1 MAMLTP
7 RLDRIRAWWENC
19 EVILSTNISP
29 TEGSAMGSYTLH
41 LVSHTHWDREW
52 HLTYQQ
58 FRLRLVVLM
67 DKLLSLLQNDPG
79 YRHFM
84 LDGQTIVLEDYLAV
98 RPEKEEEI
106 RRLVQAGRLL
116 IGPWHVLPD
125 EFLVSPEALVRNLLL
140 GGQIARCFGA
150 RMEVGYVPD
159 PFGHIGQL
167 PQILLGFG
175 LESAVLRRGLS
186 DEPLELWWTAPN
198 SSRVLLCYL
207 RDGYGNVSHLP
218 VDRPDAL
225 ASIIASARDSLV
237 PHAATSHLLLLNG
250 TDHHEAQ
257 PGLPQAMASVAA
269 QDDRSSRLGEDR
281 LIHSTLPDYVAA
293 VRTAAIDFPTVQ
305 GELRQCKRHHLLP
318 GVLSSRMWIKQRNT
332 ACQML
337 LERWAEP
344 FSCWA
349 EYVDRH
355 PPTVVFTGTQA
366 TDRLRNPIDLLRLAW
381 RRLLENHPH
390 DSICGC
396 SIDQVHDEMIVRF
409 DEVEQIGE
417 EIARQSLRALAR
429 AVDTSNACAL
439 VVFNPTAGPRTDVVE
454 ATVEL
459 PSRLEEADLYL
470 VDAHG
475 KGTPHEVVGREDGIL
490 VDLEAPGAELQA
502 ILAEAAGGW
511 MMDMAVEQVQ
521 GWRQGTTAKV
531 DILVS
536 EQGKPDLEAVAKGL
550 AEVEAVLADPE
561 VTTEHLLVRTVPRL
575 QLRFVAH
582 AVPGYGYK
590 AWRVEAQ
597 SSQDTVA
604 AGSDPWPLSIE
615 NEAFIVEANP
625 ADGTLTIT
633 DRQTGAVYPGL
644 NRFVDGGDRGD
655 EYTFCCPENDHLVSA
670 PVEPPQ
676 IRVEAGP
683 TAIARQT
690 LDIDLV
696 YRLSAALSPDRCSR
710 AAESVEVT
718 IQTKVSL
725 SPGVRRVDVHTVVNN
740 RAGDHRL
747 RVYFPVPLVASSAE
761 YDAHFDVVSRPLG
774 LPAEDTSTWVEQPV
788 AEQPQCH
795 FVNVGDGRMG
805 LLVANRGLPEVE
817 VIPGEGQTTI
827 ALTLLRC
834 VGWLSRDDLHC
845 RHGHAGPM
853 LPVPGAQCLG
863 AYEFDYALIPH
874 LGDWREV
881 FSEGQAFASPLRA
894 ISTGQH
900 AGELPFEAAMVA
912 VEPAEFVITAIK
924 QAEDGEGWIVRGYSV
939 ADEVLRVR
947 LQPWRRFSRAAR
959 VRLDEEWLEAL
970 KVESD
975 GCVQFVVHPREI
987 STVRFHD
994 AGC

>member
-1 MAMLTP
+1 
-7 RLDRIRAWWENC
+7 
-19 EVILSTNISP
+19 
-29 TEGSAMGSYTLH
+29 MGSHTLH

-67 DKLLSLLQNDPG
+67 DKLLSLLENDPD
-79 YRHFM
+79 YRYFM

-98 RPEKEEEI
+98 RPEKEEEVQ
-106 RRLVQAGRLL
+106 RLVQAGRLL

-140 GGQIARCFGA
+140 GGQIAHRFGA
-150 RMEVGYVPD
+150 RMEVGYTPD
-159 PFGHIGQL
+159 PFGHVGQL
-167 PQILLGFG
+167 PQILRGFG

-186 DEPLELWWTAPN
+186 DEPLELWWAAPDG
-198 SSRVLLCYL
+198 SRVLLCYL
-207 RDGYGNVSHLP
+207 RDGYGNVPRLP
-218 VDRPDAL
+218 VDKPDAF
-225 ASIIASARDSLV
+225 ANMIAFARDSLA

-257 PGLPQAMASVAA
+257 PGLPQAMARAA
-269 QDDRSSRLGEDR
+269 AHGYRGSRLGEDR

-293 VRTAAIDFPTVQ
+293 VRAASVDFPIVY

-318 GVLSSRMWIKQRNT
+318 GVLSSRMWIKQRNA

-349 EYVDRH
+349 EYVDH
-355 PPTVVFTGTQA
+355 YPPTVVFTGIQA
-366 TDRLRNPIDLLRLAW
+366 TDRLRHPTDLLRLAW

-396 SIDQVHDEMIVRF
+396 SIDQVHDEMVVRF

-417 EIARQSLRALAR
+417 EIVQQSLRALAR
-429 AVDTSNACAL
+429 AVDTSNARAL
-439 VVFNPTAGPRTDVVE
+439 IVFNPTAGPRTDVVG

-459 PSRLEEADLYL
+459 PSGLEEADLYL
-470 VDAHG
+470 VDAQG
-475 KGTPHEVVGREDGIL
+475 RGTPYEVLGREDRIFA
-490 VDLEAPGAELQA
+490 DLEAPGAELQTM
-502 ILAEAAGGW
+502 LVDAADGW
-511 MMDMAVEQVQ
+511 MMDMAVERVQ

-531 DILVS
+531 DMLLS

-561 VTTEHLLVRTVPRL
+561 VTTEHLLVRMVPRL
-575 QLRFVAH
+575 KVQFVAH
-582 AVPGYGYK
+582 DVPGYGYK
-590 AWRVEAQ
+590 AWRLEAP
-597 SSQDTVA
+597 SRHDTVA
-604 AGSDPWPLSIE
+604 ASGDPRALSIE

-633 DRQTGAVYPGL
+633 DRQTGAVYSGL

-655 EYTFCCPENDHLVSA
+655 EYNFCRPENDHWVSA

-676 IRVEAGP
+676 IRMEAGP
-683 TAIARQT
+683 TRQT
-690 LDIDLV
+690 LHIDLL
-696 YRLSAALSPDRCSR
+696 YRMPAALTPDRRSR
-710 AAESVEVT
+710 APEWVDT
-718 IQTKVSL
+718 PIHTRISL

-747 RVYFPVPLVASSAE
+747 RVHFTAPLVASSAQ
-761 YDAHFDVVSRPLG
+761 YDGHFDVVSRPLG

-788 AEQPQCH
+788 TEQPQRH
-795 FVNVGDGRMG
+795 FVDVSDGRIG

-845 RHGHAGPM
+845 RHGNAGPM

-863 AYEFDYALIPH
+863 VYEFDYALIPH
-874 LGDWREV
+874 PGDWRAV
-881 FSEGQAFASPLRA
+881 FSEGHAFAAPLRA
-894 ISTGQH
+894 VSTGRH
-900 AGELPFEAAMVA
+900 AGELPLEATMVA

-924 QAEDGEGWIVRGYSV
+924 QAEDGEGWILRGYSV
-939 ADEVLRVR
+939 ADEVLRVH
-947 LQPWRRFSRAAR
+947 LQPWRHFSRAVR

-970 KVESD
+970 QVERD
-975 GCVQFVVHPREI
+975 GRVQFAVQPREI
-987 STVRFHD
+987 ATVRFYEAD
-994 AGC
+994 Y